1 MAPGPAGETRGR
13 KPGHGGPESCFGASH
28 DARPASTGRA
38 QGGGHL
44 GLLKGCPPRR
54 SRGLCGSTARGTLP
68 AMDTP
73 RNDGAAPVS
82 PRDLVSFRA
91 GDTLASELTRR
102 RDRGPSPSLTVKRD
116 GERYY
121 ELLACVREALPFDD
135 DELALIGEVA
145 RRQQPPVRLLA
156 SALEEESR
164 INPPLPGLR
173 GAGAAG
179 RDASAVSGRQARR
192 AGAAPCAPRAARAPL
207 ACSPSWPACAASTRP
222 SCMRSWTASSAD
234 TPVAPL
240 ATRAARSGRPRCI
253 GV

>member
-1 MAPGPAGETRGR
+1 
-13 KPGHGGPESCFGASH
+13 
-28 DARPASTGRA
+28 
-38 QGGGHL
+38 
-44 GLLKGCPPRR
+44 
-54 SRGLCGSTARGTLP
+54 
-68 AMDTP
+68 MDTP

-164 INPPLPGLR
+164 INPQLFQGYVAPAPPVATPALFRAAKPGER
-173 GAGAAG
+173 
-179 RDASAVSGRQARR
+179 V
-192 AGAAPCAPRAARAPL
+192 PPPAPRAPHEHPRLLALVARMRGL
-207 ACSPSWPACAASTRP
+207 NAAELYALVDGIER
-222 SCMRSWTASSAD
+222 
-234 TPVAPL
+234 
-240 ATRAARSGRPRCI
+240 
-253 GV
+253 